1 MQNHIEK
8 TLYSGH
14 ASFKVSLSTG
24 YLDIWEPAT
33 LAIKREAF
41 TIKCSGPS
49 GVVITEKFSP
59 TTTVTIPYGNP
70 TEFFIIGS
78 NGSEHL
84 LRADGSTTDVSC
96 SRDTIVLTLRLFII
110 RAGERRKGRK
120 KGLFFHK

>member
-84 LRADGSTTDVSC
+84 LRADGSTTDVSWLVKGGKEGRRVY
-96 SRDTIVLTLRLFII
+96 SFTSD
-110 RAGERRKGRK
+110 AGI
-120 KGLFFHK
+120 LLVNVCQL